1 MTLKLVETVGST
13 YSPTEYEKGA
23 DGKFSLTDATD
34 AAGNVIKNADG
45 SVVKV
50 NVVKTAAH
58 AKRLYGY
65 GASNPN
71 QIVNAD
77 VAKNLDKGGDPLKQT
92 AIVQNANDGQK
103 PVNPVAEGIK
113 PAADPKGTFIE
124 EYKGYKIFQKL
135 NLPNYYLETR
145 LGDGDAVHKGFESR
159 NEAEKVIL
167 INFEKKFID
176 DITSK

>member
-1 MTLKLVETVGST
+1 
-13 YSPTEYEKGA
+13 
-23 DGKFSLTDATD
+23 LTTTDVTD
-34 AAGNVIKNADG
+34 AAGNVKKVY
-45 SVVKV
+45 VVKR
-50 NVVKTAAH
+50 AAH

-65 GASNPN
+65 GASNPD
-71 QIVNAD
+71 QIIND
-77 VAKNLDKGGDPLKQT
+77 DTIKNLDKGGDPLKQT

-145 LGDGDAVHKGFESR
+145 LGDGDTVHKGFESR

-176 DITSK
+176 DTTSK